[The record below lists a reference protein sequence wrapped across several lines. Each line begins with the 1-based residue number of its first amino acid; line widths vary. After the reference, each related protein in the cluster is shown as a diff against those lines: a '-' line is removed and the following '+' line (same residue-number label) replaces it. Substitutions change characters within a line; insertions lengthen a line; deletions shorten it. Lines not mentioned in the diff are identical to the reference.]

1 MIKKLEDFYKKYRD
15 HYSDDFRLRIHR
27 SLSWIK
33 QAYNT
38 EEQDVKFILLW
49 LSFNEPTLTNLLKY
63 WEVKTHP

>member
-33 QAYNT
+33 QAHST
-38 EEQDVKFILLW
+38 EE
-49 LSFNEPTLTNLLKY
+49 TRR
-63 WEVKTHP
+63 